1 MGTSMLGWDHCV
13 LFQSIQSSVK
23 DKMNVTDSNK
33 RMKIVKA
40 EATMA
45 MIVKS
50 SGQENIGWKPIDMK
64 N

>member
-1 MGTSMLGWDHCV
+1 M
-13 LFQSIQSSVK
+13 LFQSIQSGVK

-50 SGQENIGWKPIDMK
+50 SGQENIG
-64 N
+64 

>member
-1 MGTSMLGWDHCV
+1 MTSMNAMGTSMLGWDHCV
-13 LFQSIQSSVK
+13 LSQSIQFSVK
-23 DKMNVTDSNK
+23 DNMNATDSNN

-50 SGQENIGWKPIDMK
+50 SG
-64 N
+64 